1 MTPSY
6 ILNESGRHV
15 RPFFCAKKPA
25 SGAGELIFL
34 FEKRIEND
42 HRADDIECGKSHQA
56 KEIKFQ
62 MIQTVAG
69 VFIGLRKGHGSEDEV
84 KGEGH

>member
-25 SGAGELIFL
+25 SGAGESIFL

-42 HRADDIECGKSHQA
+42 HRADDIKSRERHQA
-56 KEIKFQ
+56 KEIKF
-62 MIQTVAG
+62 
-69 VFIGLRKGHGSEDEV
+69 
-84 KGEGH
+84 